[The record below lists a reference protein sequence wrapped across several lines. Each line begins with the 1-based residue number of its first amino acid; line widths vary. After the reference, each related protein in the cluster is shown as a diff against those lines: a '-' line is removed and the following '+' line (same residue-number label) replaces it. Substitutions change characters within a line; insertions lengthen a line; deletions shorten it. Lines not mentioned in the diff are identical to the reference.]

1 MTEEKLDVQDTAGE
15 DVELDESKANSVGEE
30 VQKQEEVNDAK
41 TFTQDEINEMIQKR
55 LERER
60 KKFEDYEEVKKKAT
74 QFEKQLEEQKRREMS
89 EAERLQSDLEE
100 AKQLA
105 EKRREE
111 AEHARKEAEEL
122 RIKTEFDLA
131 ARNAGI
137 KYVEDAYGLAKL
149 SGAELGVSDDGKVEG
164 LEEVIN
170 TLVSEKPY
178 LLDMAR
184 PIGKPTAKAQ
194 EEPQVDREELLKEAR
209 ELAEKGGPKERVE
222 YLALRRKL
230 GLNE

>member
-1 MTEEKLDVQDTAGE
+1 MNEEKLDVQDTAGE
-15 DVELDESKANSVGEE
+15 EVELEESKADSVGEE
-30 VQKQEEVNDAK
+30 VQQQDQDNDAK
-41 TFTQDEINEMIQKR
+41 TFTQDEINDMIQKR

-60 KKFEDYEEVKKKAT
+60 KKFEDYEEIKKKAT
-74 QFEKQLEEQKRREMS
+74 QFEKQLEEQKRREMT
-89 EAERLQSDLEE
+89 EAERLQADLEE
-100 AKQLA
+100 ARKLA
-105 EKRREE
+105 EQRQEE
-111 AEHARKEAEEL
+111 VELAKKEAEEL

-149 SGAELGVSDDGKVEG
+149 SGAELGVTEDGKVTG
-164 LEEVIN
+164 LEEVIQ

-178 LLDMAR
+178 LLDVAR

-194 EEPQVDREELLKEAR
+194 EEPQVAREELLKEAR